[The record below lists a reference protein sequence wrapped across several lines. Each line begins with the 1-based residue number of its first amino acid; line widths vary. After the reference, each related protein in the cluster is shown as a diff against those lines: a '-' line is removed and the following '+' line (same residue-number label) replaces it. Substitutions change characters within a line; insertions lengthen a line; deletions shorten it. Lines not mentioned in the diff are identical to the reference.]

1 MEKEEEEEEGRGRR
15 RSRTKFKG
23 EKYVLNLYS
32 RENCQGASWAWRRV
46 PVGRGCLIMEYKL
59 MACDLLQ
66 LFAGFPRT
74 MMASLDSDSRPV
86 MP

>member
-66 LFAGFPRT
+66 LFAGDLQTAQLFKT
-74 MMASLDSDSRPV
+74 KV
-86 MP
+86 